1 MMLAQQRRAK
11 ILELIQEEGSARV
24 SDLSRIFEVSEPTIR
39 QDLEKLEAEGLIGRE
54 HGGAFLKSIP
64 EQVGRLA
71 LQHTENMD
79 KKARIARKAVEYI
92 RDGDSIAL
100 DSGTTVTEIARNL
113 GGKKHLKVITNSL
126 NVALILGTH
135 PDFEILVT
143 GGEFKPPTLSL
154 TGSKAAAF
162 FQSLHVDKLFLAAG
176 GVSLEAGLTYPGF
189 NDIPVKKAM
198 IESATEVYLVA
209 DSTKVGKI
217 AFASLGGVELVRCWI
232 TDSGISASDRQAFE
246 RRGIQIIIA
255 E

>member
-1 MMLAQQRRAK
+1 MMLAQQRRSK

-24 SDLSRIFEVSEPTIR
+24 SDLSRVFEVSEPTIR
-39 QDLEKLEAEGLIGRE
+39 QDLERLESDGVIGRE

-79 KKARIARKAVEYI
+79 KKILIARKAAEYI
-92 RDGDSIAL
+92 HDGDSIAL
-100 DSGTTVTEIARNL
+100 DSGTTATEIARNL
-113 GGKKHLKVITNSL
+113 AGKRHLKIITNSL
-126 NVALILGTH
+126 NAALILGTH

-154 TGSKAAAF
+154 TGAKAAAF
-162 FQSLHVDKLFLAAG
+162 FTNLHVNKLFLAVG

-189 NDIPVKKAM
+189 SDLPVKKAM
-198 IESATEVYLVA
+198 IESASQVYLVA

-217 AFASLGGVELVRCWI
+217 AFASLGGVGLVQYWI
-232 TDSGISASDRQAFE
+232 TDSGISAADRESFE
-246 RRGIQIIIA
+246 NQGIRIIIA